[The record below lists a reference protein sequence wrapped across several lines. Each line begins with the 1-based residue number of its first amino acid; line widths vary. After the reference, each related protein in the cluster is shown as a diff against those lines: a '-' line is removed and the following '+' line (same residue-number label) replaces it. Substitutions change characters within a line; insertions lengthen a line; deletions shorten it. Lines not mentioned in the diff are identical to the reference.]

1 MAGEACPQGGRW
13 WGSSRWLWCQRRPEP
28 GQWARGTGW
37 PQAFW
42 RKAMATVSELGGP
55 AVERLQWSLTAYPH
69 PGSIA
74 ALGHF
79 GAMVANTTLHQ
90 WLEVLILWP
99 SLGYGAPSL
108 LLRCLLS
115 TLSSSPQPL
124 VCPARPPTPFQAGP
138 RPFIFGLQCSWFPRK
153 HHLGT
158 LSAPGCT
165 VGSPWRRSG
174 SPKLGGWCLLP
185 SLPSSVSSLT
195 VYVFILFPN
204 SAPGRSLACNRL
216 GEVAVAL

>member
-1 MAGEACPQGGRW
+1 
-13 WGSSRWLWCQRRPEP
+13 
-28 GQWARGTGW
+28 
-37 PQAFW
+37 
-42 RKAMATVSELGGP
+42 
-55 AVERLQWSLTAYPH
+55 
-69 PGSIA
+69 
-74 ALGHF
+74 
-79 GAMVANTTLHQ
+79 MV
-90 WLEVLILWP
+90 P
-99 SLGYGAPSL
+99 D
-108 LLRCLLS
+108 CLPPPWIH
-115 TLSSSPQPL
+115 SSPGASWGHGCKHHLTSVAGGAHPL
-124 VCPARPPTPFQAGP
+124 ALSWLRSPFFASQVPSFHSVLLASAFGLSCQAPTPFQAGP